1 MAIGAAA
8 PDDAPHAVRVV
19 VARTAADVEVPAVDM
34 DEQLWL
40 SGMDMPTYATMYRS
54 LYAKLQVHM
63 L

>member
-1 MAIGAAA
+1 MYHRDGIRRSA
-8 PDDAPHAVRVV
+8 
-19 VARTAADVEVPAVDM
+19 EVPSLPSTQMIAV

-40 SGMDMPTYATMYRS
+40 SRMDMPTYATMYRS